1 MTPTQAATLAPAH
14 RATNALASVRYWSR
28 IGLEATLV
36 LFITSALFDPAD
48 LVLGLKV
55 ELFIACWG
63 FAALSLVLRRE
74 PTRLPVGLLLYTLT
88 FLAIPTASIAWYYI
102 TDGSDPFE
110 GFALF
115 KGYLLITLGL
125 LLYLTR
131 VDLLP
136 HLCAM
141 LTLLALGILG
151 VFAVLVVAP
160 GLLPAVQIAGAT
172 TGIVALAERDYGSG
186 LVMQQVYF
194 VTSPML
200 AISIAYYLQRA
211 WNTKRVARAS
221 YLLLGLISCVGMFVA
236 GTRNNM
242 LVAILL
248 PLALYFLHSR
258 NKAVGWALC
267 SSVVML
273 GALAFMDEIRTLLD
287 PTEYSNYTKLVLLRD
302 YAELFTRPDVLLFG
316 QGLGAY
322 HFWTAR
328 GWEYFIS
335 ELTYLEMIRNFGL
348 FAAMVMLGL
357 LLYPLVHAFAWQR
370 SYAERDVVAGYAFYL
385 LICASNPN
393 MFSSM
398 GMLILPIILANM
410 YLSMR
415 SRARVG

>member
-1 MTPTQAATLAPAH
+1 MTPTDAATLAPA
-14 RATNALASVRYWSR
+14 RRGPSALASVRYWSR
-28 IGLEATLV
+28 MALEGTLL
-36 LFITSALFDPAD
+36 LFIASALFDPAD
-48 LVLGLKV
+48 QVLGLKV
-55 ELFIACWG
+55 ELFLASWAL
-63 FAALSLVLRRE
+63 AALSLAVSRE
-74 PTRLPVGLLLYTLT
+74 RTELPVGLLLYTLT
-88 FLAIPTASIAWYYI
+88 FLAIPTASIAWYYA
-102 TDGSDPFE
+102 TDGSTPFE
-110 GFALF
+110 GFALL

-131 VDLLP
+131 VNLLP

-151 VFAVLVVAP
+151 VSAALIVAP
-160 GLLPAVQIAGAT
+160 GLLPALQIAGAT
-172 TGIVALAERDYGSG
+172 TGVAALAERDYGSG

-211 WNTKRVARAS
+211 WHTKRSVRPRYVALA
-221 YLLLGLISCVGMFVA
+221 LISCAAMFVA

-242 LVAILL
+242 LVALLL
-248 PLALYFLHSR
+248 PLTVYFLHSR
-258 NKAVGWALC
+258 NKAVSWALC
-267 SSVVML
+267 SGFVLL
-273 GALAFMDEIRTLLD
+273 GGFIYLDEIRALLD

-348 FAAMVMLGL
+348 FGALVMLGL
-357 LLYPLVHAFAWQR
+357 LLYPLIYAFIWQR
-370 SYAERDVVAGYAFYL
+370 SYADRDVVAGYAFYL

-410 YLSMR
+410 YLSAS
-415 SRARVG
+415 SRDRVA